1 MGGCEGY
8 RVNGGPLGEG
18 LDALHPGGKNKRAR
32 VYIFRGG
39 SAYMAPKTECSR
51 AHERRNAALPLA

>member
-32 VYIFRGG
+32 AFIFLGEG
-39 SAYMAPKTECSR
+39 LPIWHLKLSAPVRTKDGMLHCP
-51 AHERRNAALPLA
+51 